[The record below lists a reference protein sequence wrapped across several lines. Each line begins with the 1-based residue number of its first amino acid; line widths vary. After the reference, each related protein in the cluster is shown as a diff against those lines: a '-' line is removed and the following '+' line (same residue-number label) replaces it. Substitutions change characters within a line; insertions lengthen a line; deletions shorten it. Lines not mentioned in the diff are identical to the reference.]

1 MLVMA
6 GLGVAGYFALKKDPP
21 AQAAAEPKP
30 APEPKK
36 DSPNEIP
43 KEKNP
48 PAPVKVEPPKT
59 EPEKP
64 KPPTLEDML
73 PRLKAATAYIRV
85 THGPGLVGSGTG
97 FFAGSPGYVVTNA
110 HVVGYGPR
118 EVRPARKIEVVVASG
133 EKDERTLTGRL
144 YGVDQE
150 NDLALIRVEADNLP
164 APLQFGRAADL
175 IETQEV
181 VIFGYPFGE
190 LLGKNISVNRS
201 TVSSL
206 RREKGTL
213 VVVQLAGGLNP
224 GNSGGPVTNNR
235 GEVIG
240 VSVAKLRGADTIA
253 FAIPA
258 EVAWEFVK
266 DQLRSGGRIGGE
278 PVATR
283 PDVVKPPVTPPAN
296 TPPLNIPP
304 VNPVPITPA
313 PATVAGTEVKLPA
326 EADQV
331 CVGGGGRFL
340 LMSLPRVKLIAV
352 FDASQAKVVK
362 YLPAPAEQ
370 VLIAAGMD
378 KLMVVDPGTN
388 IIQRWN
394 LTTLEKEVTAT
405 LPTAAGLTTTAI
417 AMGSATNGPLLVQA
431 LDWPRTGEWY
441 VFDLTTM
448 KEIKPRHESRVGIQ
462 ERDKV
467 RASNDGR
474 TIIVNRERGGASILT
489 MSGAKWTEAHTPWH
503 DRWPVFPSPDG
514 NTVYGMGD
522 MCTPG
527 GKRLGQA
534 SGGYR
539 YYVPAL
545 HGPLVLAITD
555 KADRHDTNRGFSLAV
570 HAPRD
575 TRPMFHLPAF
585 EAIRTLFVPNV
596 GWQIDSHVFFIPQ
609 AKVVAVL
616 PRPAD
621 KIVLYKVDVD
631 TELAKSDLDYL
642 FVASQPAP
650 AVPGKRFEYPIDARA
665 KKGGLKY
672 KLEFGPDGLVVGADG
687 KVTWD
692 VPADFTRPESVAVTI
707 SDASGQEMI
716 HSFELVPAAK

>member
-1 MLVMA
+1 
-6 GLGVAGYFALKKDPP
+6 
-21 AQAAAEPKP
+21 
-30 APEPKK
+30 
-36 DSPNEIP
+36 
-43 KEKNP
+43 
-48 PAPVKVEPPKT
+48 
-59 EPEKP
+59 
-64 KPPTLEDML
+64 
-73 PRLKAATAYIRV
+73 
-85 THGPGLVGSGTG
+85 
-97 FFAGSPGYVVTNA
+97 
-110 HVVGYGPR
+110 
-118 EVRPARKIEVVVASG
+118 
-133 EKDERTLTGRL
+133 
-144 YGVDQE
+144 VDAV
-150 NDLALIRVEADNLP
+150 NDLALLRVEGENLP
-164 APLQFGRAADL
+164 APLTFGRSADL

-206 RREKGTL
+206 RKENGTL
-213 VVVQLAGGLNP
+213 MVVQLAGGLNP

-240 VSVAKLRGADTIA
+240 VSVAKLRGADTIG

-266 DQLRSGGRIGGE
+266 DQWRSGGRIGGE
-278 PVATR
+278 PVAIR
-283 PDVVKPPVTPPAN
+283 PDVVKPPVNPPV
-296 TPPLNIPP
+296 NIPP
-304 VNPVPITPA
+304 VKPVPITPA
-313 PATVAGTEVKLPA
+313 PVPLGGTEVKFPA

-340 LMSLPRVKLIAV
+340 FASLPKVKQVAV
-352 FDASQAKVVK
+352 FDASEAKVVK
-362 YLPAPAEQ
+362 YLPAPAEK

-394 LTTLEKEVTAT
+394 LTTFEKEVTTPLPAT
-405 LPTAAGLTTTAI
+405 AGLRTWSIT
-417 AMGSATNGPLLVQA
+417 MGSGSNGPLLVQGG
-431 LDWPRTGEWY
+431 DWPRLGEWY
-441 VFDLTTM
+441 LFDVTTM
-448 KEIKPRHESRVGIQ
+448 KEIKGTDRHGTLECRVG
-462 ERDKV
+462 DKV

-474 TIIVNRERGGASILT
+474 TVVVNRPDGGASILA
-489 MSGAKWTEAHTPWH
+489 MSGAGWTQAHTPWR
-503 DRWPVFPSPDG
+503 DRWPMFPSADG

-534 SGGYR
+534 AGGHR
-539 YYVPAL
+539 YYVPAV

-555 KADRHDTNRGFSLAV
+555 KVDRHDTHRGFSLAV

-575 TRPMFHLPAF
+575 TRPMFHLPTF

-616 PRPAD
+616 PLTAD
-621 KIVLYKVDVD
+621 RIVLYKVDVD
-631 TELAKSDLDYL
+631 AELAKTELDYL
-642 FVASQPAP
+642 FVASQPP
-650 AVPGKRFEYPIDARA
+650 AVVPGKRFEYPIDAKA

-672 KLEFGPDGLVVGADG
+672 KLDFGPDGLAVGADG

-692 VPADFTRPESVAVTI
+692 APADFTKPVSVAVTI
-707 SDASGQEMI
+707 SDKSGQEMI
-716 HSFELVPAAK
+716 HTFELIPAAR